1 MFLLSKRDTN
11 ILKGVALL
19 LLLLHHCFYTGAGFD
34 DVVLHGHP
42 LVKNIGVLGKL
53 CVAIF
58 VFLSGYGLMATSL
71 RQGRLGSLWM
81 FYRRRFAKLMVNYWL
96 IWLLF
101 VPVGIFVFNRTFPIV
116 YGDGYIYKA
125 LWDFLGLHLA
135 MTGSYWGYNPTW
147 WFYSCIIMLYLL
159 FPLVWCL
166 RSLWPALIVL
176 AFMFPTFASYVP
188 IVARSGCC
196 SYFMSFVCGAV
207 MAYVGADIAMGGV
220 KTRKILLLGMLLL
233 FACLYRFVIDSLVW
247 DAAIVVLVVMLYQLI
262 SLPSWLERALQFLG
276 VHSYNIFLFHTFIFA
291 LYFHD
296 FIFWSRNPILIYTT
310 LLLVCIPVSMGI
322 EWLKSAV
329 HINKLQEV
337 LAGKK

>member
-1 MFLLSKRDTN
+1 MVKALTLKDTN
-11 ILKGVALL
+11 VLKGVALL

-58 VFLSGYGLMATSL
+58 VFLSGYGLMATSQ

-116 YGDGYIYKA
+116 YGDGYMYKA

-159 FPLVWCL
+159 FPFVWRL
-166 RSLWPALIVL
+166 RALWPALIVL
-176 AFMFPTFASYVP
+176 AFMFPTLASYVP

-207 MAYVGADIAMGGV
+207 MAYVGTDISGLGGG
-220 KTRKILLLGMLLL
+220 KNKE
-233 FACLYRFVIDSLVW
+233 DSLVRH
-247 DAAIVVLVVMLYQLI
+247 ASLVSLFIQVHNRFSCMGCRNRVVNRY
-262 SLPSWLERALQFLG
+262 AL
-276 VHSYNIFLFHTFIFA
+276 SAN
-291 LYFHD
+291 
-296 FIFWSRNPILIYTT
+296 
-310 LLLVCIPVSMGI
+310 
-322 EWLKSAV
+322 KSAILV
-329 HINKLQEV
+329 
-337 LAGKK
+337 GKSVTFFGRA